1 MGDTIEPAPCSPRFF
16 SSVQKVFVYT
26 GGVEVAGSNPVS
38 PTEQASG
45 NITFSRG
52 FSCFC
57 SVAVLSLGSSFSL

>member
-38 PTEQASG
+38 PTSVFTVLNEFWSVVELL
-45 NITFSRG
+45 
-52 FSCFC
+52 CF
-57 SVAVLSLGSSFSL
+57 VHRNW